1 MSETVAYPTV
11 TPADRLTLTLCF
23 ALVVHAIVIL
33 GVSFAPPD
41 RPAPRY
47 DSLDV
52 ILVQQRSARR
62 PDEASF
68 LAQANLVGG
77 GESER
82 KSRPATPL
90 AAPFPERRADV
101 AAAPPPGAVSRLE
114 QAVKAM
120 TKDRMVKREVAEKS
134 APKQQR
140 KVSVAEAKSNHKA
153 VVAEPAKKQ
162 RAAVQEPSTTAAPP
176 ASATM
181 LISQS
186 LAMASLN
193 AELAQRLEARAKRP
207 KRKFISATTTEYRY
221 AAYMEAWR
229 TKVERVG
236 NLNYP
241 EEARRNKLAGSLILD
256 VALRADGS
264 VSGIAV
270 RRPSG
275 FKVLDDAAIRI
286 VNLAQP
292 FAPFPDNISGE
303 VDILHITR
311 SWQFMHNYRL
321 SSN

>member
-41 RPAPRY
+41 RTAPRY

-52 ILVQQRSARR
+52 ILVQQRSARG
-62 PDEASF
+62 PDEADF

-82 KSRPATPL
+82 NLRPATPL

-101 AAAPPPGAVSRLE
+101 AAAPPPGTVSRLE

-120 TKDRMVKREVAEKS
+120 TKERRVKREVAEKN

-140 KVSVAEAKSNHKA
+140 KVLVAEAKSNHKA
-153 VVAEPAKKQ
+153 VAESAKKSQ
-162 RAAVQEPSTTAAPP
+162 AVQEPSTTAPP
-176 ASATM
+176 ANATM
-181 LISQS
+181 LISRS

-264 VSGIAV
+264 VFDIAV

-311 SWQFMHNYRL
+311 SWQFMHNHRL

>member
-1 MSETVAYPTV
+1 
-11 TPADRLTLTLCF
+11 
-23 ALVVHAIVIL
+23 
-33 GVSFAPPD
+33 
-41 RPAPRY
+41 
-47 DSLDV
+47 
-52 ILVQQRSARR
+52 
-62 PDEASF
+62 
-68 LAQANLVGG
+68 
-77 GESER
+77 
-82 KSRPATPL
+82 
-90 AAPFPERRADV
+90 
-101 AAAPPPGAVSRLE
+101 
-114 QAVKAM
+114 
-120 TKDRMVKREVAEKS
+120 
-134 APKQQR
+134 
-140 KVSVAEAKSNHKA
+140 
-153 VVAEPAKKQ
+153 
-162 RAAVQEPSTTAAPP
+162 AAPP
-176 ASATM
+176 ASATV

-264 VSGIAV
+264 VFDIAV

-275 FKVLDDAAIRI
+275 FKLLDQAAIRI

-292 FAPFPDNISGE
+292 FAPFPDNISSE

-311 SWQFMHNYRL
+311 SWQFMHNHRL

>member
-33 GVSFAPPD
+33 GVSFAPPN

-52 ILVQQRSARR
+52 ILVQSRSARG
-62 PDEASF
+62 PDEANF

-82 KSRPATPL
+82 KLRPTTPL

-101 AAAPPPGAVSRLE
+101 AAAPPPGNVSRLE

-120 TKDRMVKREVAEKS
+120 TKERRVKREVAEKS
-134 APKQQR
+134 APKQER
-140 KVSVAEAKSNHKA
+140 KVLVAEAKSNHKA
-153 VVAEPAKKQ
+153 VVAEAVKKQ
-162 RAAVQEPSTTAAPP
+162 QAAVQEPSTTAPP

-181 LISQS
+181 LISHS

-241 EEARRNKLAGSLILD
+241 EEARRNRLAGSLILD
-256 VALRADGS
+256 VALRPDGS
-264 VSGIAV
+264 VFDIAV

-275 FKVLDDAAIRI
+275 FKVLDEAAIRI

>member
-1 MSETVAYPTV
+1 MSATLAYPTV

-52 ILVQQRSARR
+52 ILVQSRSTRG
-62 PDEASF
+62 PDKADF

-82 KSRPATPL
+82 KLRPATPF
-90 AAPFPERRADV
+90 AAPFPEQRADIV
-101 AAAPPPGAVSRLE
+101 AAPPPGAASRLK

-120 TKDRMVKREVAEKS
+120 TKKHPVKREAAEKNT
-134 APKQQR
+134 PKR
-140 KVSVAEAKSNHKA
+140 RHKMLVAEAKSSHKA
-153 VVAEPAKKQ
+153 LAAKPAKKRQ
-162 RAAVQEPSTTAAPP
+162 AVQEPSTAAPT
-176 ASATM
+176 SATV

-207 KRKFISATTTEYRY
+207 KRMFINASTTEYRY

-241 EEARRNKLAGSLILD
+241 EEARRNRLVGSLILD
-256 VALRADGS
+256 VALRPDGS
-264 VSGIAV
+264 VFDIAV

-275 FKVLDDAAIRI
+275 FKLLDEAAIRI
-286 VNLAQP
+286 VKLAQP
-292 FAPFPDNISGE
+292 FAPFPDNISSE

-311 SWQFMHNYRL
+311 SWQFMHNHRL

>member
-52 ILVQQRSARR
+52 ILVQQRSARG

-77 GESER
+77 GESKR
-82 KSRPATPL
+82 KLRPTTPFL
-90 AAPFPERRADV
+90 APFPERRADI

-120 TKDRMVKREVAEKS
+120 TKERRVKREVAEKS

-140 KVSVAEAKSNHKA
+140 KVLVAEAKSNHKA

-162 RAAVQEPSTTAAPP
+162 RAAVQEPSTTPP

>member
-33 GVSFAPPD
+33 GVSFVPPD

-62 PDEASF
+62 PDKADF
-68 LAQANLVGG
+68 LAQADLVGG
-77 GESER
+77 GASER
-82 KSRPATPL
+82 KLRPTTLL

-101 AAAPPPGAVSRLE
+101 AAAPPPGTVSRLE
-114 QAVKAM
+114 QEVKAM
-120 TKDRMVKREVAEKS
+120 TKERMVKREVAEKS
-134 APKQQR
+134 GQKQRR
-140 KVSVAEAKSNHKA
+140 KVLVAEAKSNHEA
-153 VVAEPAKKQ
+153 VVAEPAKKSQ
-162 RAAVQEPSTTAAPP
+162 AVQEPNATAAPP
-176 ASATM
+176 ASAAM
-181 LISQS
+181 LISHS

-241 EEARRNKLAGSLILD
+241 EEARRNKLAGNLILD

-264 VSGIAV
+264 VFEIAV

-275 FKVLDDAAIRI
+275 FRVLDDAAIRI
-286 VNLAQP
+286 VKLAQP

>member
-52 ILVQQRSARR
+52 ILVQSRSARG
-62 PDEASF
+62 PDEAAF

-77 GESER
+77 GESKR
-82 KSRPATPL
+82 KLRPTTPL
-90 AAPFPERRADV
+90 AAPFPERRADI
-101 AAAPPPGAVSRLE
+101 AAAPPPGTVSRLE
-114 QAVKAM
+114 QAVKAI
-120 TKDRMVKREVAEKS
+120 TKERTVKRQVAGKS

-140 KVSVAEAKSNHKA
+140 KVLVAEAKSNHKA
-153 VVAEPAKKQ
+153 VVAKPAKKS
-162 RAAVQEPSTTAAPP
+162 RAVQEPITTAPP

-241 EEARRNKLAGSLILD
+241 EEARRNRLAGSLILD
-256 VALRADGS
+256 VALRPDGS
-264 VSGIAV
+264 VFDIAV

-275 FKVLDDAAIRI
+275 FKVLDQAAIRI

-311 SWQFMHNYRL
+311 SWQFMHNHRL

>member
-1 MSETVAYPTV
+1 
-11 TPADRLTLTLCF
+11 
-23 ALVVHAIVIL
+23 
-33 GVSFAPPD
+33 
-41 RPAPRY
+41 RY

-52 ILVQQRSARR
+52 ILVQSRSARG
-62 PDEASF
+62 PDKANF

-77 GESER
+77 GKSER
-82 KSRPATPL
+82 KLRPATPL
-90 AAPFPERRADV
+90 YAPFPERRADIV
-101 AAAPPPGAVSRLE
+101 AAPPPGTVSRLE
-114 QAVKAM
+114 QALKAM
-120 TKDRMVKREVAEKS
+120 NKARMVKREVAERS

-140 KVSVAEAKSNHKA
+140 RVLVAEAKSKRKA
-153 VVAEPAKKQ
+153 VAAEPAKKSQ
-162 RAAVQEPSTTAAPP
+162 AAPEPSTTAAP
-176 ASATM
+176 ASATV

-193 AELAQRLEARAKRP
+193 AELAQRLEERAMRP

-229 TKVERVG
+229 AKVERIG

-241 EEARRNKLAGSLILD
+241 EEARRNRLAGSLILD
-256 VALRADGS
+256 VALRSDGS
-264 VSGIAV
+264 VFDIAV

-275 FKVLDDAAIRI
+275 FKVLDEAAIRI

>member
-11 TPADRLTLTLCF
+11 TPTDRLTLTLCF

-52 ILVQQRSARR
+52 ILVQQRSARG

-77 GESER
+77 GESKR
-82 KSRPATPL
+82 KLRPTTPFL
-90 AAPFPERRADV
+90 APFPERRADI
-101 AAAPPPGAVSRLE
+101 AAAPPPGNVSRLE

-120 TKDRMVKREVAEKS
+120 TKERRVKREVAEKS

-140 KVSVAEAKSNHKA
+140 KVLVAEAKSNHKA
-153 VVAEPAKKQ
+153 VVAEPAKKSQ
-162 RAAVQEPSTTAAPP
+162 AVQEPSTTAAPP
-176 ASATM
+176 GSATM

>member
-33 GVSFAPPD
+33 GVSFVPPD

-62 PDEASF
+62 PAKADL
-68 LAQANLVGG
+68 LAQADLVGG

-82 KSRPATPL
+82 KLRPTTLL

-101 AAAPPPGAVSRLE
+101 AAAPPPGSVSRLE

-120 TKDRMVKREVAEKS
+120 TKELKREVADKS
-134 APKQQR
+134 GQKQQR
-140 KVSVAEAKSNHKA
+140 KVLVAEAKSNHKA
-153 VVAEPAKKQ
+153 VVAEPAKKSQ
-162 RAAVQEPSTTAAPP
+162 AVQEPSAIAAPP

-181 LISQS
+181 LISHS

-241 EEARRNKLAGSLILD
+241 EEARRNKLAGNLILD

-264 VSGIAV
+264 VFEVAV

-286 VNLAQP
+286 VKLAQP

>member
-1 MSETVAYPTV
+1 VSETVAYPTV

-52 ILVQQRSARR
+52 ILVQSRSARG
-62 PDEASF
+62 PDEADF
-68 LAQANLVGG
+68 LAQANLAGG

-82 KSRPATPL
+82 KLRPTTPL

-101 AAAPPPGAVSRLE
+101 AAAPPPGTVSRLE

-120 TKDRMVKREVAEKS
+120 TKEREKS
-134 APKQQR
+134 AQKQQR
-140 KVSVAEAKSNHKA
+140 KILVAEAKSNHKA
-153 VVAEPAKKQ
+153 VVADPAKKSQ
-162 RAAVQEPSTTAAPP
+162 AVQKPSTTAGPS
-176 ASATM
+176 ASATV
-181 LISQS
+181 LISQSS

-207 KRKFISATTTEYRY
+207 RRKFISATTTEYRY

-241 EEARRNKLAGSLILD
+241 EEARRNRLAGSLILD
-256 VALRADGS
+256 VALRQDGS
-264 VSGIAV
+264 VFDIAV

-311 SWQFMHNYRL
+311 SWQFMHNHRL

>member
-23 ALVVHAIVIL
+23 ALVVHTIVIL

-52 ILVQQRSARR
+52 ILVQSRSARG
-62 PDEASF
+62 PDEADF

-82 KSRPATPL
+82 KLRPTTPL
-90 AAPFPERRADV
+90 AAPFPERRADI
-101 AAAPPPGAVSRLE
+101 AAAPPPGTVSRLE
-114 QAVKAM
+114 QAVKVV
-120 TKDRMVKREVAEKS
+120 TKERLVKREVAEKS
-134 APKQQR
+134 ASKQQR
-140 KVSVAEAKSNHKA
+140 KVLVAEAKSSHKA
-153 VVAEPAKKQ
+153 VVAEPAKKSH
-162 RAAVQEPSTTAAPP
+162 AVQEPSTTAAPP

-241 EEARRNKLAGSLILD
+241 EEARRNRLAGSLILD

-264 VSGIAV
+264 VFDIAV

-275 FKVLDDAAIRI
+275 FKVLDDAAIEI

-292 FAPFPDNISGE
+292 FAPFPANISGE

-311 SWQFMHNYRL
+311 SWQFMHNHRL

>member
-82 KSRPATPL
+82 KLRPTTPL
-90 AAPFPERRADV
+90 AAPFPERRPDI

-114 QAVKAM
+114 AVKAM
-120 TKDRMVKREVAEKS
+120 TKERKFKREVAEKS

-140 KVSVAEAKSNHKA
+140 KVLVAEAKSNHKA